1 MFFRGR
7 VVSCCGLWLLF
18 CRRMTPSGRGWRAF
32 APANAIS
39 VTLYYKLNFNFIR
52 DTTPVAGISLGPL
65 VIEVDPTV
73 PPQDGSRVYCLRQGQ
88 SGQDQFASPGN
99 GAVIHLGGELFKMMN
114 MVHVPYRDLLGGWT
128 DRQRSIACSN
138 RLMPILPFSA
148 ARILSG
154 RSPSERPCGSTRV
167 PSTISMNGAI
177 LFPER

>member
-65 VIEVDPTV
+65 VMEVDPTV
-73 PPQDGSRVYCLRQGQ
+73 PPKTVPAFIAYAKDNPGKINLRRP
-88 SGQDQFASPGN
+88 A
-99 GAVIHLGGELFKMMN
+99 
-114 MVHVPYRDLLGGWT
+114 T
-128 DRQRSIACSN
+128 
-138 RLMPILPFSA
+138 
-148 ARILSG
+148 
-154 RSPSERPCGSTRV
+154 ER
-167 PSTISMNGAI
+167 
-177 LFPER
+177 